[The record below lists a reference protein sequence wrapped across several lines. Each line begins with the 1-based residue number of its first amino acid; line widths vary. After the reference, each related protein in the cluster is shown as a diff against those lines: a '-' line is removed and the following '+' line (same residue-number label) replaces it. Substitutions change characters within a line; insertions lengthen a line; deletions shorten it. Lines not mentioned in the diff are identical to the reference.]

1 MTIET
6 LPTAK
11 AVFDIYLA
19 IHNGRTRDGSDS
31 YFEYFESVH
40 EKYSSNTLQ
49 EKRIRTDTVLQQVKT
64 YSTCYSTPC
73 APCYITADPK
83 TLSYPDFIDIQ
94 NETYTLNVTP
104 RPTTFPNGS
113 VSIAYETEKR
123 NFSTVMSGSVSDLQ
137 LQLEEIYT
145 WVVPGNAGTN
155 LTL

>member
-1 MTIET
+1 M
-6 LPTAK
+6 
-11 AVFDIYLA
+11 
-19 IHNGRTRDGSDS
+19 
-31 YFEYFESVH
+31 
-40 EKYSSNTLQ
+40 
-49 EKRIRTDTVLQQVKT
+49 
-64 YSTCYSTPC
+64 
-73 APCYITADPK
+73 
-83 TLSYPDFIDIQ
+83 SYPDYIDIA

-123 NFSTVMSGSVSDLQ
+123 NFSTVVTGSVSD

>member
-1 MTIET
+1 MQRQYSTSITPLSMAALVTAPT
-6 LPTAK
+6 LASNVSSPSMRSTAP
-11 AVFDIYLA
+11 V
-19 IHNGRTRDGSDS
+19 R
-31 YFEYFESVH
+31 
-40 EKYSSNTLQ
+40 SNKEAFILTL
-49 EKRIRTDTVLQQVKT
+49 ILQQVKT

-73 APCYITADPK
+73 APCYIAVDPK
-83 TLSYPDFIDIQ
+83 TLSYPDYIDIA

-113 VSIAYETEKR
+113 VSIAYETEQR
-123 NFSTVMSGSVSDLQ
+123 IFSTVVTGSVSD